1 MIKRKRKMLDKIPQ
15 LFFAVPLII
24 AFSFVYQGTRSEKMP
39 TIVRRS
45 FHTMIMLTILMAVIL
60 VILQWMLP

>member
-1 MIKRKRKMLDKIPQ
+1 MLDKIPQ
-15 LFFAVPLII
+15 LFFALPLVI

-39 TIVRRS
+39 TIIRRS
-45 FHTMIMLTILMAVIL
+45 VRTMFTLTFLMAVIL